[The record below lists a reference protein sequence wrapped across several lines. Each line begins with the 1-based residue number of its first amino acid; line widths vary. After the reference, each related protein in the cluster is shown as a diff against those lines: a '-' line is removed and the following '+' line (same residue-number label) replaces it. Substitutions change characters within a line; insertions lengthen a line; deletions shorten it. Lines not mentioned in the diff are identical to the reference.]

1 VTELVRTGSAT
12 SERRLEDI
20 NGVPVLRLR
29 DRLLPLVSLRKVMRL
44 EKKGLDET
52 KEAEV
57 GAGEIAAETGDDGTA
72 DVIKTGTETQES
84 FIVVCQVGTYNFGI
98 IVDRVFD
105 TEEIVVKP
113 VAPILRD
120 VALFSGNTILGDGSV
135 IMILD
140 PNGIA
145 MATGEVS
152 AGETEND
159 NHVERA
165 ETGAGERVALLLF
178 HAGGDTPK
186 AVPLALVARLEE
198 IEGEKVEYSNGQ
210 AMVQYRDQ
218 LMPLVMLNDTDEIK
232 AEGRQPVI
240 VFSDQDRSMGV
251 VVNEIM
257 DIVEDTL
264 DVELPSRSEN
274 GVLGSA
280 IIAERAT
287 DIIDVGYFLSKAFDD
302 WFRAPEGSTAG
313 AKGSGR
319 QVLLVDDSPFF
330 RNLLTP
336 LLSVAGY
343 AVTTAESADAAMKM
357 CESGQQFDVIISDIE
372 MPGMDGYE
380 FAKAVKTSNAWG
392 NTPMVALSSHSSA
405 ADMERGREVGFN
417 DYVAKFDR
425 DALLESLSQTLAM
438 HGGAA

>member
-1 VTELVRTGSAT
+1 MRSKTQPRAGDNDAA
-12 SERRLEDI
+12 DI
-20 NGVPVLRLR
+20 
-29 DRLLPLVSLRKVMRL
+29 
-44 EKKGLDET
+44 
-52 KEAEV
+52 
-57 GAGEIAAETGDDGTA
+57 
-72 DVIKTGTETQES
+72 IKTGTETQES

-120 VALFSGNTILGDGSV
+120 VSLFSGNTILGDGSV

-152 AGETEND
+152 AGETESD
-159 NHVERA
+159 DQVERA
-165 ETGAGERVALLLF
+165 ETGVGERVALLLF

-198 IEGEKVEYSNGQ
+198 IEGENVEYSNGQ

-218 LMPLVMLNDTDEIK
+218 LMPLVMLSEADEIK
-232 AEGRQPVI
+232 SEGRQPVI
-240 VFSDQDRSMGV
+240 VFSDQDRSMGL

-280 IIAERAT
+280 IIAEKAT

-302 WFRAPEGSTAG
+302 WFRSPES
-313 AKGSGR
+313 
-319 QVLLVDDSPFF
+319 
-330 RNLLTP
+330 
-336 LLSVAGY
+336 SVAGV
-343 AVTTAESADAAMKM
+343 ARLRPAGAAGRRQPIFPQSADAPVVGRGL
-357 CESGQQFDVIISDIE
+357 CGH
-372 MPGMDGYE
+372 DGRKRRCGH
-380 FAKAVKTSNAWG
+380 AT
-392 NTPMVALSSHSSA
+392 L
-405 ADMERGREVGFN
+405 RVGTT
-417 DYVAKFDR
+417 V
-425 DALLESLSQTLAM
+425 
-438 HGGAA
+438 